1 MNLKLLVV
9 FIATVSM
16 ACGTKNVPSTAVPVV
31 ESETA
36 KLPAAPLLCGA
47 ERMGE
52 YLPAIKGKR
61 VALVVNHTSMVGQT
75 HLADTLRALGISI
88 AAIFAPEHGFR
99 GAADA
104 GEKITDGKDPATGIP
119 LLSLYGKK
127 RKPSAED
134 LSNVDWVIF
143 DIQDVGL
150 RYYTYISTLH
160 YVMESCAENNKPLL
174 ILDRPNPNGHF
185 IDGPLREKGFESF
198 VGMHPVPIVH
208 GMTVGEYGRM
218 INGEGWLPGGAQ
230 CRLEVVTCSGYDH
243 NTLYQLPIKPSPNL
257 PDMRSIYL
265 YTSTC
270 FFEGTV
276 ASEGRGT
283 PTPFQVYGHPDSG
296 TGDYYFT
303 PAAMPGAQNPKLLGK
318 RCRGYNLSVVPLE
331 ELSAMRRIDLSH
343 LLRFY
348 QAFPDKGNFFL
359 PSNFIDKLAGSS
371 ALREQVIAG
380 KSEAEIRATWQE
392 GLDRYRSMRAK
403 YLLYKDF

>member
-1 MNLKLLVV
+1 
-9 FIATVSM
+9 M

-198 VGMHPVPIVH
+198 VGLHPVPIVH

>member
-1 MNLKLLVV
+1 
-9 FIATVSM
+9 M
-16 ACGTKNVPSTAVPVV
+16 ACGTKNVTTAVVPTV
-31 ESETA
+31 ESATA
-36 KLPAAPLLCGA
+36 TLPAAPLLCGA
-47 ERMGE
+47 ERMSE

-218 INGEGWLPGGAQ
+218 INGEGWLPAGAQ

-257 PDMRSIYL
+257 PDMRSVYL

>member
-1 MNLKLLVV
+1 MNLKLLLA
-9 FIATVSM
+9 FIAIISI
-16 ACGTKNVPSTAVPVV
+16 ACGTKNVPTSIAPAIAPAV
-31 ESETA
+31 E
-36 KLPAAPLLCGA
+36 LPSATPLLCGA
-47 ERMGE
+47 ERMDA
-52 YLPAIKGKR
+52 YLPLLKGKK
-61 VALVVNHTSMVGQT
+61 VALVVNHTSMVGPT

-88 AAIFAPEHGFR
+88 QAIFAPEHGFR

-104 GEKITDGKDPATGIP
+104 GEKITDGKDPSTGIP
-119 LLSLYGKK
+119 LLSLYGQK
-127 RKPSAED
+127 RKPSADD
-134 LSNVDWVIF
+134 LRNVDWVIF

-160 YVMESCAENNKPLL
+160 YVMESCAENNKPLM

-185 IDGPLREKGFESF
+185 IDGPMREKGFESF
-198 VGMHPVPIVH
+198 VGMHPVPVVH

-218 INGEGWLPGGAQ
+218 INGEGWLPGAAK

-243 NTLYQLPIKPSPNL
+243 NTLYQIPIKPSPNL

-265 YTSTC
+265 YASTC

-303 PAAMPGAQNPKLLGK
+303 PASMPGAQSPKLLGK
-318 RCRGYNLSVVPLE
+318 RCRGYNLSVTPIE
-331 ELSAMRRIDLSH
+331 ELSALRRIDLSH
-343 LLRFY
+343 LIRFY
-348 QAFPDKGNFFL
+348 QAFPDKENFFL
-359 PSNFIDKLAGSS
+359 PSKFIDKLAGSS
-371 ALREQVIAG
+371 ALREQITAG
-380 KSEAEIRATWQE
+380 KTEAEIRATWQE
-392 GLDRYRSMRAK
+392 GLAQYRSIRAK

>member
-1 MNLKLLVV
+1 MD
-9 FIATVSM
+9 A
-16 ACGTKNVPSTAVPVV
+16 
-31 ESETA
+31 
-36 KLPAAPLLCGA
+36 
-47 ERMGE
+47 
-52 YLPAIKGKR
+52 YLPVIKGKN
-61 VALVVNHTSMVGQT
+61 VALVVNHTSMVGKT
-75 HLADTLRALGISI
+75 HLADTLRALGVSIS
-88 AAIFAPEHGFR
+88 AIFAPEHGFR

-134 LSNVDWVIF
+134 LRNVDWVIF

-185 IDGPLREKGFESF
+185 IDGPLREQGFESF

-218 INGEGWLPGGAQ
+218 INGEGWLHGGAQ

-303 PAAMPGAQNPKLLGK
+303 PVAMPGAQTPKLMGQ

-371 ALREQVIAG
+371 ALREQIIAG

-392 GLDRYRSMRAK
+392 GLDKYRSTRAK

>member
-1 MNLKLLVV
+1 
-9 FIATVSM
+9 
-16 ACGTKNVPSTAVPVV
+16 
-31 ESETA
+31 
-36 KLPAAPLLCGA
+36 
-47 ERMGE
+47 MGE

-88 AAIFAPEHGFR
+88 SAIFAPEHGFR

-218 INGEGWLPGGAQ
+218 INGEGWLPDGAQ